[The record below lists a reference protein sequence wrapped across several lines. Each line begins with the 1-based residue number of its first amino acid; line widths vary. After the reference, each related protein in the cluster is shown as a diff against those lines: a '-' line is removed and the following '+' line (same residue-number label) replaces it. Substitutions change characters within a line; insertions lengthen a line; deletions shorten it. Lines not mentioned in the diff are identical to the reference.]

1 MVNCWQGGSR
11 SATVVLAF
19 LIQHQQMSLDEA
31 LVLVKKKRDIRPNNG
46 FLTQLIT
53 LEETLLH
60 GMNKN
65 LICLETKEGRHM
77 LNLSAE
83 ERLTHYEVMKKYF
96 DKQSHNTFCGVQ
108 SCCIIL
114 NTVLDAREYN
124 EATFWSIEN
133 VRGVLDESV
142 VRQSGMTLVQCRDL
156 LNSFPHVSAVSHHTS
171 QSQLDTFRGDV
182 VRGLSSN
189 VKVSCYHVHTAE
201 LSLSPADC
209 CQLRHVSAGPA
220 GGTVRPPQ
228 SPGWLL
234 QRLGQD
240 PPHGR
245 LVGDEAML
253 GQTGGP
259 LGGHGHRGQGQHR
272 EGDRDEECWAVIY

>member
-31 LVLVKKKRDIRPNNG
+31 LVLVKQKRDIRPNNG

-133 VRGVLDESV
+133 VRGVLDESA
-142 VRQSGMTLVQCRDL
+142 VRQSGMTLVQYRDL

-189 VKVSCYHVHTAE
+189 VKVSCYHVPTAE
-201 LSLSPADC
+201 LSSLSCRLLSITTCQCWASWRDC
-209 CQLRHVSAGPA
+209 QATSVPWLATAAPRTGSSSWTSGGRRGHAGSDWRTSGRPWTLWTGPA
-220 GGTVRPPQ
+220 
-228 SPGWLL
+228 
-234 QRLGQD
+234 QR
-240 PPHGR
+240 R
-245 LVGDEAML
+245 
-253 GQTGGP
+253 
-259 LGGHGHRGQGQHR
+259 
-272 EGDRDEECWAVIY
+272 

>member
-31 LVLVKKKRDIRPNNG
+31 LVLLKKKRDIRPNNG

-77 LNLSAE
+77 LNLSTE

-133 VRGVLDESV
+133 VRGVLDESA

-171 QSQLDTFRGDV
+171 QSQLDTFREDV

-189 VKVSCYHVHTAE
+189 VKVSCYYVPTAE
-201 LSLSPADC
+201 LSLSCRLLSITTCQCWASWRDC
-209 CQLRHVSAGPA
+209 QATSVP
-220 GGTVRPPQ
+220 
-228 SPGWLL
+228 WLATAA
-234 QRLGQD
+234 
-240 PPHGR
+240 P
-245 LVGDEAML
+245 
-253 GQTGGP
+253 QTGSSSWTS
-259 LGGHGHRGQGQHR
+259 GGRRGHAGS
-272 EGDRDEECWAVIY
+272 D